1 MSRPKA
7 KRCPR
12 CGQVKSAGQFYRRRH
27 GRRLSPY
34 CQPCTRTAS
43 HEIGNRRRQDPAAAD
58 QLRAVD
64 RGRQRR
70 HRTLDG
76 PGPTG
81 GDAACAG

>member
-12 CGQVKSAGQFYRRRH
+12 CGQVKPAGQFYRRRH

-34 CQPCTRTAS
+34 CQPCTRAAS
-43 HEIGNRRRQDPAAAD
+43 REIRNRRRQDPAAAER
-58 QLRAVD
+58 LRTVD
-64 RGRQRR
+64 RARQRR
-70 HRTLDG
+70 HRTLGG

-81 GDAACAG
+81 GDAA

>member
-12 CGQVKSAGQFYRRRH
+12 CGQVKRAGQFYRRRR

-34 CQPCTRTAS
+34 CQPCTRAAS
-43 HEIGNRRRQDPAAAD
+43 RQVRTRRRQDPAAAE

-64 RGRQRR
+64 RTRQRR
-70 HRTLDG
+70 LRAMHGR
-76 PGPTG
+76 G
-81 GDAACAG
+81 GGGR